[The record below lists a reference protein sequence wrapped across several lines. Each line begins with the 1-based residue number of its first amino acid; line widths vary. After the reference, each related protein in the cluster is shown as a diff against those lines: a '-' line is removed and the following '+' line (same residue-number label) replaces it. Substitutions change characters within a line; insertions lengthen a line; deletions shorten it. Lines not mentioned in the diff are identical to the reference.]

1 MADTPLETE
10 TIGGR
15 QCYLYIADGA
25 TTLLIQPVDSH
36 DRSRLDTEVAALR
49 GLTTTP
55 FSLVAIRI
63 DRWRDELTPWS
74 APSIFKEKPFG
85 DGARAT
91 LDYITDTLLP
101 CCNERWGKKKTIL
114 GGYSLAGLFA
124 LWAGYNTDCFDAIAA
139 ASPSVWYPGWMEY
152 ADTAAML
159 CPAVYLSQGYKESHT
174 KNKSIAGVANAIR
187 HQHQLLGT
195 QGIETLLEWNPGNHF
210 AEPDHRTARAFAWC
224 IGRILS

>member
-1 MADTPLETE
+1 MADVPLETE

-15 QCYLYIADGA
+15 QCYLYIADGT

-55 FSLVAIRI
+55 FSLVAIGI

-139 ASPSVWYPGWMEY
+139 ASPGLQRITHKKQVDSRRSQRHPAPASASWNTRHRDPAGMEPRQPLRRARPPHCPGLRLVHRP
-152 ADTAAML
+152 D
-159 CPAVYLSQGYKESHT
+159 P
-174 KNKSIAGVANAIR
+174 
-187 HQHQLLGT
+187 LLN
-195 QGIETLLEWNPGNHF
+195 LKP
-210 AEPDHRTARAFAWC
+210 
-224 IGRILS
+224 